1 MAKPV
6 SAASG
11 QYQNIAL
18 YNNGMQAAQVF
29 LLTALLST
37 ATYYAMK
44 EAQKHTKNWKIQPF
58 QEGHVPANLAW
69 ASLAMAYT
77 SFGIAQTKLPNHY
90 NFIKF
95 IQQIQGQV
103 FENTDPALINNNRQY
118 NKRSQIVGQL
128 NDQRY
133 NNRITL
139 VDTPIAADTGSTLI
153 ALLIGNAHKL
163 SEEQAVRV
171 MNQLE
176 YQVFGDPSSDV
187 GLLFFKI
194 YQDGALVQDGTKNK
208 ELKLSFTDTHCIVEG
223 KRDYIFREG
232 ETEIFTLEIN
242 VKHEIPK
249 AEDGVETAS
258 YSWKINEI
266 RNLPT

>member
-18 YNNGMQAAQVF
+18 YNNGMQAAQV
-29 LLTALLST
+29 LLMTAILST
-37 ATYYAMK
+37 VTYYAMK
-44 EAQKHTKNWKIQPF
+44 EAQKHTKKWKIQPF

-103 FENTDPALINNNRQY
+103 FEKTDPALINNNREY
-118 NKRSQIVGQL
+118 NTRPKIVGQL

-133 NNRITL
+133 NGRITL
-139 VDTPIAADTGSTLI
+139 VDSPIAANTGSTLLD
-153 ALLIGNAHKL
+153 LLMGGAHNL
-163 SEEQAVRV
+163 SEKQAVRV

-176 YQVFGDPSSDV
+176 YQVFGDPSIDV
-187 GLLFFKI
+187 YQLFFKI
-194 YQDGALVQDGTKNK
+194 YPDGALAEDQAKDT
-208 ELKLSFTDTHCIVEG
+208 EMKLSFTDTHCIVEG
-223 KRDYIFREG
+223 KRDYVFRNG
-232 ETEIFTLEIN
+232 LTEIFTVEIN

-249 AEDGVETAS
+249 AEGGVETAS